1 MSGCNCKG
9 KGSKQMI
16 NNLNS
21 PDHIS
26 HAQEVYE
33 RVISTKTI
41 EEFNQYDKIEI
52 MGSYATLYPASSQTP
67 TLEDAINKIKEGI
80 ELYNVKYK
88 RR

>member
-1 MSGCNCKG
+1 MGCNCK
-9 KGSKQMI
+9 KGGTKQMV

-21 PDHIS
+21 PDHIR
-26 HAQEVYE
+26 HAQEVYD

-52 MGSYATLYPASSQTP
+52 MGSYATLYPASSVTP
-67 TLEDAINKIKEGI
+67 TLQDAIDKIKQGI

>member
-1 MSGCNCKG
+1 MV
-9 KGSKQMI
+9 

-21 PDHIS
+21 PDHIR

-52 MGSYATLYPASSQTP
+52 MGSYATLYPASSVTP
-67 TLEDAINKIKEGI
+67 TLKDAIDKIKQGI